1 MRILN
6 WVCHMIFSYFYLA
19 IIYQFIN
26 PSQFLSA
33 VPVSIMP
40 FWNAPL
46 MSEPAALHP
55 LWLFILLIPAHF
67 FITTALIMLTMQK
80 QQMKFLSQIVSRL
93 NAAPQLA
100 DRAGQEDALSAEKP
114 ADNEPNLFELAAGE
128 SMQETPSALPE
139 AEKSWK
145 DILPELPKV
154 FGNHEAKAAPQTP
167 KGSFFPFRQNK
178 EKGKNADGFWRSK
191 KNSSFSIITLFTK
204 AKLAIITIV
213 IFYFLIQLLGAL
225 NLVKN
230 LFN

>member
-40 FWNAPL
+40 FWIAPL
-46 MSEPAALHP
+46 MSEPSALHP
-55 LWLFILLIPAHF
+55 LWLFIPLIPAHF

-80 QQMKFLSQIVSRL
+80 QQMKFLSQIVSLL
-93 NAAPQLA
+93 NTAPQLA
-100 DRAGQEDALSAEKP
+100 DRTGQEDALSAEKP
-114 ADNEPNLFELAAGE
+114 ADNEPNLLELAAGE

-145 DILPELPKV
+145 DILPELSKV
-154 FGNHEAKAAPQTP
+154 FGNH
-167 KGSFFPFRQNK
+167 
-178 EKGKNADGFWRSK
+178 
-191 KNSSFSIITLFTK
+191 
-204 AKLAIITIV
+204 
-213 IFYFLIQLLGAL
+213 
-225 NLVKN
+225 
-230 LFN
+230 